1 LYTVWFV
8 GEVDEVE
15 DDEVV
20 VDDVV
25 VYLAVHVGDDVVPV
39 GVVVDVGRDVDVVV
53 VGYDSHDDV
62 VVVDSMVDVVAVVV
76 VDGDESLIEVVHFG
90 AQPVQKT
97 DIYCC

>member
-1 LYTVWFV
+1 MYTVWFV